1 MVNSLIKKD
10 VIIIGAGPS
19 GSQLAFRLAKLG
31 YDVLVLDRKTAAGEE
46 VCCTGIVSRECI
58 DSFAIDRGIVLRPAN
73 SARFVAPSGE
83 WLRLWREDE
92 VAGILDRPA
101 LDRALADRA
110 REAGADYVFGT
121 QAIDI
126 QIETDRTRIGAID
139 DSYCSHCACAH
150 CNKIQEARG
159 E

>member
-46 VCCTGIVSRECI
+46 VCCTGIISRECI
-58 DSFAIDRGIVLRPAN
+58 DSFAIDRGLVLRPAN

-92 VAGILDRPA
+92 VAGILDPERDGTGTRRCDHGPA
-101 LDRALADRA
+101 RSCKRHDRAESPLFSQGN
-110 REAGADYVFGT
+110 EAGTAATAAAV
-121 QAIDI
+121 
-126 QIETDRTRIGAID
+126 
-139 DSYCSHCACAH
+139 SHLQVSVNAW
-150 CNKIQEARG
+150 I
-159 E
+159 